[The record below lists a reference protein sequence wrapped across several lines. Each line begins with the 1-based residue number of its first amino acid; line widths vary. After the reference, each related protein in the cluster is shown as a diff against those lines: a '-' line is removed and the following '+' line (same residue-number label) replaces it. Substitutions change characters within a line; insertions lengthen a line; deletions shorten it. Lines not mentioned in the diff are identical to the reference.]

1 MLTPDLAKNNAM
13 KRWTPE
19 YVALLFMSG
28 GFRSI
33 ADSYNA
39 EIKALVERAR
49 AAVVDAADDAIAK
62 VEQRHHVS
70 EIKESSP
77 FDA

>member
-28 GFRSI
+28 GFPSI

-39 EIKALVERAR
+39 ESKRWWKER
-49 AAVVDAADDAIAK
+49 VL
-62 VEQRHHVS
+62 Q
-70 EIKESSP
+70 SSTLP
-77 FDA
+77 TMQSPKSSKGIM

>member
-1 MLTPDLAKNNAM
+1 MFTPRYGEEYAL

-28 GFRSI
+28 WFRSI
-33 ADSYNA
+33 EDSYNA

-62 VEQRHHVS
+62 VEQRHHAS
-70 EIKESSP
+70 ELKESSP
-77 FDA
+77 YE